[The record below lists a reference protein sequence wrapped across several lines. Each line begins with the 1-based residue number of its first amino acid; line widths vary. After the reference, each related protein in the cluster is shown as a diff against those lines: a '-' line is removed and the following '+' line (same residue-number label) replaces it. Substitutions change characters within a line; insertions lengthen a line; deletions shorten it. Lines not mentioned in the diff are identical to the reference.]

1 MTGPGDPPEGNPEG
15 SPGGGEDEYRS
26 VVFDESFVRA
36 ARIQE
41 FSARE
46 RLDGSARSVRT
57 RRFWARGGAPR
68 QALVLVLLIAVA
80 FGTAVYLG
88 IRNPYDPPAPP
99 VAEPLRISLLP
110 LTPTAAVPAVD
121 RADPFAGQ
129 RAAGYRTGGDGYT
142 LPPAHRTA
150 HFSES
155 QVMQALVFAK
165 DYLVA
170 SSADPGALTGGDIRT
185 VRTMLDPGQLDQFD
199 RSLERPADDGSHA
212 ATGWLVR
219 FDPTRV
225 ALADDEVRVRG
236 TMTVAEA
243 GEEALEVVADH
254 TLVYAVQ
261 AATGGSGQASLF
273 TVRRE
278 LRLRFDREDLRD
290 QHVELL
296 QASVEAGPLSCVS
309 APVAHFLPLLAGQRP
324 PVQPGVDPYDHRHQI
339 NSVCGVLAPAPV
351 VAGPGLSPRAGSPA
365 SPSAGAAASR
375 SPSPGSR

>member
-1 MTGPGDPPEGNPEG
+1 MAGPGDPPEGNPEG

-57 RRFWARGGAPR
+57 RRLWARGGAPR

-99 VAEPLRISLLP
+99 VAEPLRITLLP
-110 LTPTAAVPAVD
+110 LAPTAAVAAVD
-121 RADPFAGQ
+121 RARPFAGQ
-129 RAAGYRTGGDGYT
+129 RAEHYRAGGDGYA
-142 LPPAHRTA
+142 LPPARRTA

-155 QVMQALVFAK
+155 QVMQALVSAK
-165 DYLVA
+165 EYLVA
-170 SSADPGALTGGDIRT
+170 SSADPDALTGGDVRT

-199 RSLERPADDGSHA
+199 HSLERPADDGRHA

-219 FDPTRV
+219 FDPGRI

-243 GEEALEVVADH
+243 GEEALEVVTDH

-261 AATGGSGQASLF
+261 SAAGGSGQASLF

-278 LRLRFDREDLRD
+278 LRLRFDRADLRD
-290 QHVELL
+290 KHVEVL
-296 QASVEAGPLSCVS
+296 QAAVEAGPLSCVGS
-309 APVAHFLPLLAGQRP
+309 PVAHFLPLLAGQRP
-324 PVQPGVDPYDHRHQI
+324 PVQPGVDPHDHRHEI
-339 NSVCGVLAPAPV
+339 SSVCGVLAPAPA
-351 VAGPGLSPRAGSPA
+351 AGPGISPPAAGPA
-365 SPSAGAAASR
+365 SPSAGAPRSQGPSPASR
-375 SPSPGSR
+375 